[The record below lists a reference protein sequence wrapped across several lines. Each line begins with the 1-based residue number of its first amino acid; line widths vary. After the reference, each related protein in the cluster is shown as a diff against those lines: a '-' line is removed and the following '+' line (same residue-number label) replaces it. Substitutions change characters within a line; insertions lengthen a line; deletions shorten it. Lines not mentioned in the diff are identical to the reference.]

1 MTNKETIRKFFGKEL
16 DNAGVGDDDSLL
28 MAGII
33 DSLKMMDLITYLE
46 KEFGVSID
54 DDELM
59 PENFDSIDAI
69 ETFVAEKKA
78 A

>member
-33 DSLKMMDLITYLE
+33 DSLKMMDLITFLE

-69 ETFVAEKKA
+69 ESFVAEKKA

>member
-1 MTNKETIRKFFGKEL
+1 MSNKELIRSFFEPEL
-16 DNAGVGDDDSLL
+16 ENNGVEDDDSLL
-28 MAGII
+28 LAGII
-33 DSLKMMDLITYLE
+33 DSLKMMDLIGYLE
-46 KEFGVSID
+46 KEFEVKID

-69 ETFVAEKKA
+69 STFIREKKA

>member
-1 MTNKETIRKFFGKEL
+1 MSSKETIRSFFGPEL
-16 DNAGVGDDDSLL
+16 ENNRVENGDSLL

-33 DSLKMMDLITYLE
+33 DSLKMMDLITFLE
-46 KEFGVSID
+46 KEFDVSIG

-59 PENFDSIDAI
+59 PENFDSIEAIDAFI
-69 ETFVAEKKA
+69 LEKKA

>member
-1 MTNKETIRKFFGKEL
+1 MKNTIRGFFGTEL
-16 DNAGVGDDDSLL
+16 DKNSIGDDDSLL

-33 DSLKMMDLITYLE
+33 DSLKMMDLIAYLE

-69 ETFVAEKKA
+69 TEFITDKKA

>member
-1 MTNKETIRKFFGKEL
+1 MSNKEIVRSFFAPEL
-16 DNAGVGDDDSLL
+16 ENNGVEDDDSLL

-33 DSLKMMDLITYLE
+33 DSLKMMDLIAYLE
-46 KEFGVSID
+46 QEFGVKID

-59 PENFDSIDAI
+59 PENFDSIAAI
-69 ETFVAEKKA
+69 CAFIREKMA